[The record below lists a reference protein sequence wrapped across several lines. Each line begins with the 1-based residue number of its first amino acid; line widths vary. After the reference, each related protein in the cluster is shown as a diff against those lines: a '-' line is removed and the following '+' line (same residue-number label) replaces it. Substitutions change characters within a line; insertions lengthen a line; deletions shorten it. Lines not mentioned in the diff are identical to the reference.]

1 MHQRL
6 PAVAAWIC
14 LIALPLGLAIAAG
27 QTLEPAATPS
37 ADAAKEPVHGLL
49 GHYYTRD
56 LPGSYD
62 LKGFLPDE
70 YGIPVPNKQPNA
82 IRVDAQIAFGKG
94 KGFVRNDAAG
104 GSQLVWWA
112 PAEARAAVWKGY
124 IRLPVAG
131 TYYLTTASSGA
142 SAVYLNSAR
151 VSLNGG
157 FGGSVPSDK
166 FSLGETGTG
175 AANSPN
181 HRQYVVPIPVTGPRV
196 LPIEVRHLIHDSS
209 GVPRGIDLY
218 WVRPDAPRDA
228 SGKAVAQIVP
238 TEVLFTQAPEPVDK
252 PKVRGANSM
261 ISSDFLYLSAV
272 PGSEA
277 TVTVRLA
284 DEKGR
289 PVAGH
294 RVHVTTVQSPDGGSS
309 PDEIIQPLQSTDEN
323 GIVTAKLRATG
334 DQHGARLFATD
345 LTDFVDV
352 AQVADVI
359 FERRREWSLRP
370 AGFAPYY
377 DSKAMTVEP
386 LPLRVGQP
394 TKLTILLANRTPDTA
409 EVTAAFLARE
419 TNIGGV
425 KWDAVGKAERITL
438 APGESRKVS
447 VTWIPQKPDP
457 HVCFKVDMTATFQPS
472 AKKAHGAAQVLAAA
486 LGASSALAASAPV
499 TESLQQN
506 IGPVTLPPCGKP
518 EFGTNNVPFHPSACV
533 PSSAEKFYCN
543 DQVRRRQEH
552 ISRIKEEMRGT
563 NDTEYSR
570 ALTEMLQNA
579 EDLLVMFN
587 QCAADPPDPRYKQL
601 AAAASDTP
609 AGYLAVLT
617 TSMERYQGA
626 EAAGDREWM
635 GRHLTAQ
642 RLYLRRHA
650 EALRRAGDAAQKR
663 AEGLPR
669 EDPLRTVLLDTATL
683 YRESADEAERVPR
696 PGGSTGVEG
705 KASAPVSQTFVVG
718 NPHDRTELVDLT
730 IRRVSIP
737 VDWKLSIVNAPLP
750 VPSTPAAGGQKKAD
764 SPQVSEIR
772 PGQRYQVTLPA
783 KTEVRVA
790 SVVVPVGETGEN
802 TTARWAVEGRIGN
815 ELLGGIVHEMHV
827 PAILADL
834 QLPPIGSAATT
845 AAGSGVRGF
854 GSPLAW
860 LAAAISVLLAGI
872 LFIAWRRKRSR
883 A

>member
-14 LIALPLGLAIAAG
+14 LVALPLGLAIAAG

-37 ADAAKEPVHGLL
+37 TDAAKEPVHGLL

-196 LPIEVRHLIHDSS
+196 LAIEVRHLIHDSS

-394 TKLTILLANRTPDTA
+394 TKLTILLANRTLDIA
-409 EVTAAFLARE
+409 EVTAAFHARE

-457 HVCFKVDMTATFQPS
+457 HVCFKVDMTATFQS
-472 AKKAHGAAQVLAAA
+472 AVKPKAHGASQVLAAA
-486 LGASSALAASAPV
+486 LGASPALAASPPV
-499 TESLQQN
+499 SESLQQN
-506 IGPVTLPPCGKP
+506 IGPVVASMPCQVTSDQLRQGFTSAFHKRGVKIPP
-518 EFGTNNVPFHPSACV
+518 EFLMS
-533 PSSAEKFYCN
+533 
-543 DQVRRRQEH
+543 QEEAP
-552 ISRIKEEMRGT
+552 RFIK
-563 NDTEYSR
+563 YQI
-570 ALTEMLQNA
+570 AL
-579 EDLLVMFN
+579 
-587 QCAADPPDPRYKQL
+587 
-601 AAAASDTP
+601 
-609 AGYLAVLT
+609 
-617 TSMERYQGA
+617 
-626 EAAGDREWM
+626 
-635 GRHLTAQ
+635 
-642 RLYLRRHA
+642 
-650 EALRRAGDAAQKR
+650 
-663 AEGLPR
+663 
-669 EDPLRTVLLDTATL
+669 
-683 YRESADEAERVPR
+683 
-696 PGGSTGVEG
+696 
-705 KASAPVSQTFVVG
+705 
-718 NPHDRTELVDLT
+718 
-730 IRRVSIP
+730 
-737 VDWKLSIVNAPLP
+737 
-750 VPSTPAAGGQKKAD
+750 GGQKNLLPTPAWVRAEDKKGNIKPY
-764 SPQVSEIR
+764 SQES
-772 PGQRYQVTLPA
+772 GRYLLVGSVQIDC
-783 KTEVRVA
+783 EEQGHVRVN
-790 SVVVPVGETGEN
+790 SRIVDIETG
-802 TTARWAVEGRIGN
+802 RV
-815 ELLGGIVHEMHV
+815 L
-827 PAILADL
+827 
-834 QLPPIGSAATT
+834 
-845 AAGSGVRGF
+845 AAGKGDGEPFSQPGIDG
-854 GSPLAW
+854 AID
-860 LAAAISVLLAGI
+860 AALEKMKSEFESYIP
-872 LFIAWRRKRSR
+872 R
-883 A
+883 